1 VKEVTMRITR
11 LPYKIPK
18 DEARISAIL
27 IGRGVVAL
35 VIGFK
40 FPGYLVANTFGKDS
54 PMMTVMVAVMMVIIL
69 AGQLMLLAGT
79 GLGYHALYRLTRS
92 REPWGYAW
100 VSIIA
105 LPLAALLILL

>member
-1 VKEVTMRITR
+1 MEDIMRITR
-11 LPYKIPK
+11 LPYETPK
-18 DEARISAIL
+18 DEARTSAIL
-27 IGRGVVAL
+27 SGRGVVAL

-69 AGQLMLLAGT
+69 VGQLMLLVGT
-79 GLGYHALYRLTRS
+79 GLGYHAIYRLIRLKES
-92 REPWGYAW
+92 WGYAW

-105 LPLAALLILL
+105 LPLVALLILL